1 MKPKM
6 LFIVSLIIM
15 IITLVCIGINR
26 FVITLPDI
34 VIRITGIIMLIDI
47 SVFSYSI
54 VKLKKIN
61 D

>member
-15 IITLVCIGINR
+15 IITLVCMGINR
-26 FVITLPDI
+26 FVMILPDI
-34 VIRITGIIMLIDI
+34 IIRITGIIMLINI